1 MISISLAEYYSN
13 LKSSGVPAIYGV
25 GDYLWIKHESF
36 SAIRFPEFIT
46 SKPSEIE
53 IKRVF
58 SELNCLI
65 VSFCTISDVGQST
78 NTILYNC
85 YDKNYSQNKLSK
97 NVVRD
102 IRIGQKNLTI
112 EFVQWNEILVNG
124 FQAFHDTR
132 TRVGLSDGTKSNFE
146 IRFKNFALNSGHKAL
161 ATKFNNEIVAFMSL
175 IVIEDYVII
184 QGSFSTDEHRK
195 FCPNNTLADFVLNYF
210 LKEGQCNV
218 VSYGLSSIQ
227 EDSGSEGLHNYKVR
241 VGFQPINVDRS
252 FVLHSY
258 ISPVKKQIGLLLS
271 ILLKILPKNR
281 KLKKAQGIFNKIR

>member
-1 MISISLAEYYSN
+1 MVI
-13 LKSSGVPAIYGV
+13 IYG
-25 GDYLWIKHESF
+25 WSTESF

-46 SKPSEIE
+46 SNPSENE

-58 SELNCLI
+58 RELNCLI

-85 YDKNYSQNKLSK
+85 YDKNYNQNKLSK

-210 LKEGQCNV
+210 LKKVNV
-218 VSYGLSSIQ
+218 M
-227 EDSGSEGLHNYKVR
+227 
-241 VGFQPINVDRS
+241 
-252 FVLHSY
+252 
-258 ISPVKKQIGLLLS
+258 LLVMV
-271 ILLKILPKNR
+271 
-281 KLKKAQGIFNKIR
+281 